1 MNNGDVDFWED
12 DDGWIHY
19 TTATHWMPLPAPP
32 EVIEDGGK
40 PRSSLVKEATA

>member
-19 TTATHWMPLPAPP
+19 TNATHWMPLPAPP

-40 PRSSLVKEATA
+40 PRGSLVKEATA